1 MKNQIDEQ
9 MSLSIIMEAIENS
22 KSRLKEKGFFY
33 LLWGW
38 LVLGA
43 SLLQFG
49 LIRFSTTE
57 YNWIGWAV
65 FMFSGAIISA
75 VYGYRLGK
83 RSNVKTF
90 IDQAMIYLWY
100 GFMIVL
106 FIIMVMGSMNHLS
119 FSMINPLI
127 ITLYGLGTFVSG
139 GLLKFK
145 PLIFGGIA
153 AWVCAILAFLVHS
166 EYQLLIMAAAII
178 IAYLVPGYMLK
189 SRSNGHV

>member
-22 KSRLKEKGFFY
+22 KSRLKENGFFY

-38 LVLGA
+38 LVLAG

-49 LIRFSTTE
+49 LIRFSSTP
-57 YNWIGWAV
+57 YNWIGWPV

-75 VYGYRLGK
+75 IYGYRLGK
-83 RSNVKTF
+83 RSNVRTF

-106 FIIMVMGSMNHLS
+106 FIIMVMGSVNHLS
-119 FSMINPLI
+119 FTIINPLI

-145 PLIFGGIA
+145 PLILGGIA

-178 IAYLVPGYMLK
+178 IAYLVPGYILK